1 MPNEGSC
8 LSYVIPGKKIRFRI
22 FTTQYWLVKC
32 QHGKTTKRVLQYK
45 KKRKLKQTVY
55 TLAVFD
61 NIPILMWLSRGSGV
75 NAFIWHSPCQQ
86 SSTSETNNVKGW
98 KQPHILRRSSATYQ
112 CVLRALALT
121 IDKLQPRCRAST
133 ARRELLTKPR
143 HNRDIYLS
151 STLFFSWGACNEKP
165 LPPFYRWCQN
175 KYPAIT
181 ALFLLSYT
189 SSFIHWTKCRGDV
202 SKMMRLVVCERD
214 REKGSEA
221 AFSSDCSRLIFVP
234 TKLVAQ
240 PHRSGSQWKAP
251 PAGHVLWSHAVP

>member
-1 MPNEGSC
+1 MHLFGTLLANSPQQAKPIMSRVENNHTFFGGQVPLTNAFCE
-8 LSYVIPGKKIRFRI
+8 LSLLLLTSYSQGVE
-22 FTTQYWLVKC
+22 
-32 QHGKTTKRVLQYK
+32 RVLQGESYL
-45 KKRKLKQTVY
+45 RSHDTTV
-55 TLAVFD
+55 
-61 NIPILMWLSRGSGV
+61 I
-75 NAFIWHSPCQQ
+75 FIFLP
-86 SSTSETNNVKGW
+86 
-98 KQPHILRRSSATYQ
+98 PF
-112 CVLRALALT
+112 
-121 IDKLQPRCRAST
+121 
-133 ARRELLTKPR
+133 
-143 HNRDIYLS
+143 
-151 STLFFSWGACNEKP
+151 FFSWGACNEKP

-189 SSFIHWTKCRGDV
+189 SSFIHRTKCRGDV